1 MFIYA
6 QLDNEGYCIAIST
19 ISEEVKL
26 DSMISLETQD
36 NSYFNRKYDVVNGI
50 WTDEYREVEPI
61 PQSLSLV
68 DVHEDIKQV
77 KQVATN
83 TDGTVSLSSDDV
95 LTLLEIQLGNQDM
108 LFKIMTHLGI

>member
-6 QLDNEGYCIAIST
+6 QIDVECYCIGVT
-19 ISEEVKL
+19 NTNSEIILE
-26 DSMISLETQD
+26 DMIPLETQD
-36 NSYFNRKYDVVNGI
+36 NSYFNRKYDKINEV

-61 PQSLSLV
+61 TPSLTLV

-77 KQVATN
+77 KQVATS
-83 TDGTVSLSSDDV
+83 TDGTVTLSADDV
-95 LTLLEIQLGNQDM
+95 LTLLEIQLENQDM